1 MGTNP
6 APVMANLYLYRYESS
21 FVDRLIRNGR
31 GTVAKKF
38 RHSFRLIDDVLSIDN
53 PSFKSYAVINAPE
66 NLTGSFIGGI
76 YPRELILNETAN
88 SNQEVHFIGME
99 LKDIG
104 GRLVLDLFDKRR
116 EFPFTVIRY
125 PHMDS
130 VIPTNIPYGVFTGLL
145 YRGYRICSR
154 LKAFI
159 SHACDVANTLVKQGS
174 KKKRLIR
181 MFGVFLVKQIPLRWA
196 TPIWKISRRFAKRL
210 GN

>member
-1 MGTNP
+1 M
-6 APVMANLYLYRYESS
+6 
-21 FVDRLIRNGR
+21 DRLIRNGM
-31 GTVAKKF
+31 GYDAIKF

-53 PSFKSYAVINAPE
+53 LSFKRFASTNAPE
-66 NLTGSFIGGI
+66 DLTGRLIGGI
-76 YPRELILNETAN
+76 YPSALTLNETAI
-88 SNQEVHFIGME
+88 SNRKVHFIGME
-99 LKDIG
+99 LTDT
-104 GRLVLDLFDKRR
+104 GRCLVLDLFDKRR

-154 LKAFI
+154 LVAFI

-181 MFGVFLVKQIPLRWA
+181 MFGIFLGKQSPFRWK